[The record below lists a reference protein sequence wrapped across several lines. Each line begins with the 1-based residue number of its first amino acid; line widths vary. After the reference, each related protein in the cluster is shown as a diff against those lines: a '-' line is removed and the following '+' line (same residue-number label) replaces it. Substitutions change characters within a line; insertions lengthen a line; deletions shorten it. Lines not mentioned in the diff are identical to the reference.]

1 MSISLVN
8 PNHGAVVT
16 NDRSLPSSVDL
27 LPERATPLITNTQH
41 RHRTPSTPV
50 GVAVVLAVGVAVLAG
65 VEAGVW
71 VVAARVVAADVAL
84 RNTQELTQ
92 SGQMASL
99 LSKE

>member
-1 MSISLVN
+1 MLISLVN
-8 PNHGAVVT
+8 PNHGTVVT

-27 LPERATPLITNTQH
+27 PPERATPLITNTQH

-65 VEAGVW
+65 VEVGVW
-71 VVAARVVAADVAL
+71 VAVAVAVDVAL